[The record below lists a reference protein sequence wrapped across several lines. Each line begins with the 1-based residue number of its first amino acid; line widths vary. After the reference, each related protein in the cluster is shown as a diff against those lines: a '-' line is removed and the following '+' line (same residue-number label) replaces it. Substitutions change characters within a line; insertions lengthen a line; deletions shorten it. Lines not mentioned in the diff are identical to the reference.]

1 MSFEQSANSPY
12 GPLAASHKLVPLAE
26 LCEPQ
31 NGIQTGP
38 FGSQLHKA
46 DYVESEGTPIITVEH
61 LGENVVEGEGA
72 PLVGDA
78 DLGRLQKYTLKAGD
92 IVFSRV
98 GSVDRRALVARE
110 QEGWLFSGR
119 LLRVRP
125 EPQKVDP
132 AYLSYFF
139 GLPAFKA
146 YIRSVAVGAT
156 MPSLN
161 TNLLGAV
168 PVILPPINTQRV
180 VGQFLADID
189 LKIRLNL
196 ETVATL
202 EGLIS
207 RTFRSWFID
216 FDPVKAKMAG
226 EVPVGIDAET
236 AALFPDSMEEGGS
249 VDLPS
254 GWSSVTIADL
264 CASISNGSTP
274 KRSVEEFWE
283 NPVIDWYKTGELRDN
298 FLLRA
303 AEGISE
309 TGIESSSVRVMPGGT
324 VLMAI
329 YAAPTVGR
337 LGILTEDSVFNQACT
352 GLVPRP
358 EIGTAFLYM
367 TLKHLRP
374 FFIGRSNGAAQQNIS
389 KLIVES
395 APCIRA
401 PREIQ
406 EKFNELVSPIFE
418 LWESLTKE
426 NARLSE
432 IRDSLLPR
440 LVSGELEIPDEMLAA

>member
-1 MSFEQSANSPY
+1 MTWAETNLGKFAPFAY
-12 GPLAASHKLVPLAE
+12 GKGLPKDKRIPGSVRVYGSNGVVDSHSEALVPDPAVIVGRKGSVGE
-26 LCEPQ
+26 VHFSE
-31 NGIQTGP
+31 GP
-38 FGSQLHKA
+38 SWPIDTAFYVQGSDKA
-46 DYVESEGTPIITVEH
+46 DLHFLFYLLQTLPITS
-61 LGENVVEGEGA
+61 NSDSVVPG
-72 PLVGDA
+72 L
-78 DLGRLQKYTLKAGD
+78 
-92 IVFSRV
+92 SREYAH
-98 GSVDRRALVARE
+98 SIE
-110 QEGWLFSGR
+110 
-119 LLRVRP
+119 
-125 EPQKVDP
+125 
-132 AYLSYFF
+132 
-139 GLPAFKA
+139 FKA
-146 YIRSVAVGAT
+146 
-156 MPSLN
+156 PSLK
-161 TNLLGAV
+161 
-168 PVILPPINTQRV
+168 TQRAIGKSLGV
-180 VGQFLADID
+180 FDR
-189 LKIRLNL
+189 KISLNDSL
-196 ETVATL
+196 SKTL
-202 EGLIS
+202 EEIARS
-207 RTFRSWFID
+207 IFKSWFID

-226 EVPVGIDAET
+226 KTPVGMDAET

-254 GWSSVTIADL
+254 GWSSVTIDDL